1 MVLSSRRLDCP
12 WPGPIPYKEEDEPRF
27 FGRDEELEQLLFSIS
42 THRLSI
48 VTALS
53 GVGKSSLLQAAVVPN
68 LRRGREKGSELG
80 PVLVLRNWG
89 LLSSGSPERM
99 FIFAIRREI
108 ERLTERVQGENESQL
123 RRDISALARV
133 PVPPEQDETRLPID
147 ILLDYVADLCNAVG
161 GLILIV
167 DQAEELLGSGL
178 GPPNRALEESVLHM
192 IGELVGADGP
202 PRLRVML
209 SLREEYQA
217 RLKPLGG
224 VVAGLEKRIFRL
236 DPMAQATTRQVILE
250 SAQVAGH
257 SALQEEELSSILSW
271 LSETGE
277 AHAFESS
284 AVDLLR
290 LQALLVY
297 IFEWTAKNVAAA
309 GEQAVVIDAAALSRF
324 REAHPGGNLGQH
336 CLEYYLEGIL
346 TEGDSRSGNDGMTSE
361 LIRRTVARMAPWL
374 SSPGGFKRH
383 LEESE
388 LVGNAVREDLEA
400 LGVNAKSDDLRLA
413 VDHLRSG
420 TLQVMDFEPGS
431 EFELKT
437 RLSGPAI
444 ALGWG
449 INEASLQVLRCG
461 LQAIEALE
469 RGEVLKVGQWG
480 RVRACELVH
489 DGFGPALIGWAD
501 KQRGT
506 LRDTLASVVSRR
518 GETFRWH
525 DIGSDRES
533 LLIANVCWLGC
544 NISRTTLKRTVF
556 RQCILSGTIFTDCHI
571 EDCLFEDC
579 DLNGCVFRGGAW
591 SNVTWQRCEGA
602 STLFDGLEWSDAAFE
617 SSVLT
622 GATMIGLDLA
632 GKVRFEDCRLTFA
645 QILEIGHRDGGRL
658 ELSESD
664 VRHSLFHDKD
674 ASWVDWRI
682 AANGWR
688 EGLVGDVPGAEDFP
702 VKMKRG

>member
-1 MVLSSRRLDCP
+1 MPLSSRRRDCP
-12 WPGPIPYKEEDEPRF
+12 WPGPVPYKEEDEPRF
-27 FGRDEELEQLLFSIS
+27 FGRGEETDQLMSSI

-48 VTALS
+48 LTALS
-53 GVGKSSLLQAAVVPN
+53 GVGKSSLLQAALVPA
-68 LRRGREKGSELG
+68 LRNGRERRSELG

-89 LLSSGSPERM
+89 LLGSGSPERM
-99 FIFAIRREI
+99 FILAIWREI
-108 ERLTERVQGENESQL
+108 KRLLERVQAEPESQL
-123 RRDISALARV
+123 KRDVTALDKI
-133 PVPPEQDETRLPID
+133 PVPPELDEARLPID
-147 ILLDYVADLCNAVG
+147 ILLDYVTDLCHAVG
-161 GLILIV
+161 GLVLIV

-178 GPPNRALEESVLHM
+178 GPPNRALEERVLHM
-192 IGELVGADGP
+192 IGELVGRDGP
-202 PRLRVML
+202 PHLKVML

-217 RLKPLGG
+217 RLKPLDGA
-224 VVAGLEKRIFRL
+224 VAGLEKRTFRL
-236 DPMAQATTRQVILE
+236 DPMAQATTRQVILD

-257 SALQEEELSSILSW
+257 ASLEEKELDSILSW
-271 LSETGE
+271 LGETRE
-277 AHAFESS
+277 ARISDSS
-284 AVDLLR
+284 PVDLLR

-297 IFEWTAKNVAAA
+297 IFEWIAENTAAA
-309 GEQAVVIDAAALSRF
+309 GERAVVIDAAALERF
-324 REAHPGGNLGQH
+324 RQAHPGDNLGQY
-336 CLEYYLEGIL
+336 CLEYYLESIL
-346 TEGDSRSGNDGMTSE
+346 TDSDGGSGNDSATGEM
-361 LIRRTVARMAPWL
+361 IRRTVARMAPWL

-388 LVGNAVREDLEA
+388 LVGNAVREDLEG

-413 VDHLRSG
+413 VNQLRAG
-420 TLQVMDFEPGS
+420 TLQAMDFEPGP
-431 EFELKT
+431 ELELKT

-444 ALGWG
+444 ARDWG
-449 INEASLQVLRCG
+449 ITEAALLVLRCG

-480 RVRACELVH
+480 GMRACELVH
-489 DGFGPALIGWAD
+489 DGFGPALIGWAE

-506 LRDTLASVVSRR
+506 LRDTLSSVVSRR

-525 DIGSDRES
+525 EIGTAGEDLVIADI
-533 LLIANVCWLGC
+533 CWLGC
-544 NISRTTLKRTVF
+544 NISRTTIKRTVF
-556 RQCILSGTIFTDCHI
+556 RRCILSGTIFTDCQI
-571 EDCLFEDC
+571 EECRFEDC

-591 SNVTWQRCEGA
+591 SNATWQRCEGA
-602 STLFDGLEWSDAAFE
+602 STLFAGLEWSDVDFE

-645 QILEIGHRDGGRL
+645 QILEIGRRAGGRL

-688 EGLVGDVPGAEDFP
+688 EGLVGDVPGAEDVP
-702 VKMKRG
+702 VRMKEG